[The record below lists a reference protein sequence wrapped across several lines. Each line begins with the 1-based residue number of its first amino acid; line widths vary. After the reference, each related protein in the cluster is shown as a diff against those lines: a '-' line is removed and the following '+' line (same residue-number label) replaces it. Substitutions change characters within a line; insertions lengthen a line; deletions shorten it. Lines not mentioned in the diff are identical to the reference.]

1 LFAEPAFSHSAV
13 WPPPS
18 FSGLPPEPDD
28 PRPALSRDALLLE
41 PHSATAEWVSG
52 SAVLDRSAGEPLQ
65 AAKPVAPARRRAWK
79 AAILVSCLLHA
90 AVALALLTSA
100 DDSVNIAGSDQAG
113 VMLLGDAADDQ
124 SASGD
129 GIGAT
134 NVTLVTMLD
143 PKPVA
148 TVTAEAVAEAGR
160 VQAVEDS
167 GQPVREIA
175 GAQSAEATPDRVAE
189 TTVPVLQPSASATV
203 ESMREA
209 QAAPS
214 DPASEVLT
222 AREPARDTVRP
233 HVERPTI
240 VTDKTE
246 PEKPEK
252 KPVAE
257 KPARRVAKKAPAKTT
272 KAVQKAEKAKK
283 ARKKS
288 GSGGRNETDSRRGV
302 ADGQADGRKEVAGR
316 GGKASSAG
324 NAAASNYPG
333 KVAAK
338 LRRAVRSVSR
348 LGGRARNDVLVS
360 FTVDAGGGLGGLRV
374 ARSSGSRELDR
385 TALAVVRRAAPFP
398 PIPPESGRRNWSFTL
413 PLGLH

>member
-1 LFAEPAFSHSAV
+1 LFAEPAFSHGAV
-13 WPPPS
+13 WPPPG
-18 FSGLPPEPDD
+18 FSGLSPEPDD

-41 PHSATAEWVSG
+41 PHSATAEWMSG

-65 AAKPVAPARRRAWK
+65 AAKSVAPARRRAWK
-79 AAILVSCLLHA
+79 AAVLVSCLLHA

-100 DDSVNIAGSDQAG
+100 DDSVNIAGSDRAG
-113 VMLLGDAADDQ
+113 VMLLGNAADDQ

-148 TVTAEAVAEAGR
+148 TMTAEAIAEAGR

-167 GQPVREIA
+167 GQPVREIE

-203 ESMREA
+203 ASTREA
-209 QAAPS
+209 QAAPF
-214 DPASEVLT
+214 DPAPEVLT
-222 AREPARDTVRP
+222 AQEPARDTVRP
-233 HVERPTI
+233 TVERPTI

-257 KPARRVAKKAPAKTT
+257 KPARRIAKKAPAKART
-272 KAVQKAEKAKK
+272 VQKADKAGE

-288 GSGGRNETDSRRGV
+288 GSGGRNETDPRRGV
-302 ADGQADGRKEVAGR
+302 ADGQAEGRKEVAGR

-338 LRRAVRSVSR
+338 LRRAVRSVAR